1 MADAKINISA
11 QDNASRILD
20 KVRGSIN
27 EVNIV
32 AQRAGAAL
40 GLIGVAGV
48 GGLVAMAKSAVDGID
63 RLNDLS
69 DATGSSVENI
79 SALENIAARTGT
91 SMDTVSTAMIK
102 FNGALKDAK
111 PGSGA
116 ELALSALGLS
126 VKELREMDPAEALMK
141 TAVALSGFADDG
153 NKARIVQELFGKSLK
168 EVAPLLN
175 DLANKGTLVSTV
187 TTDAAKQAEKFNQ
200 ELFNLQKNSTD
211 SARSIS
217 SFLVTAINASIERF
231 RLGAIAGKGF
241 WEVLRGDQLRA
252 LGLNDGPEEYA
263 AKLAKVNDQ
272 LAKGEP
278 RVLVRNAL
286 LREQASLQA
295 KLKALPDF
303 GADNQSAAEMAR
315 LSRRPGLAPLPEK
328 DKPEAKGKD
337 PNADFNAYLKA
348 LDEQI
353 YKTVELGTEAK
364 LLLDI
369 ETGRLVLNEKNK
381 QAQLE
386 ELTLR
391 AQNIDQTKAEDA
403 ATKAL
408 AEAKKTSAAFIA
420 SLAKEIETQEQ
431 LNQKL
436 RDQVQEIG
444 LNTEQ
449 LNALKLA
456 RLDAAIATQEQLRAQ
471 MSLQTSSQEEI
482 DQLEQKIMLLRQQRG
497 LTAGGQIL
505 QVAADE
511 KEKTDKASKEYADTL
526 HNDLKGAFSTAFR
539 DSSGEPLKAFG
550 DALANVVYSRA
561 ATALAEAAT
570 NGLLNSAIGSAMG
583 GAPAASGGSSLM
595 SLASMLLPS
604 FDGGG
609 HTGIGPRSG
618 GLDGKGGFMAMLH
631 PSESVVD
638 HTKGQGTTNVQP
650 VTVVQNFTVGDVA
663 SVSMVQKAVANSERR
678 IAGAMGRSMN
688 YGGALA

>member
-217 SFLVTAINASIERF
+217 VLTTARF
-231 RLGAIAGKGF
+231 T
-241 WEVLRGDQLRA
+241 RA
-252 LGLNDGPEEYA
+252 TSTRTPA
-263 AKLAKVNDQ
+263 
-272 LAKGEP
+272 
-278 RVLVRNAL
+278 
-286 LREQASLQA
+286 
-295 KLKALPDF
+295 
-303 GADNQSAAEMAR
+303 
-315 LSRRPGLAPLPEK
+315 
-328 DKPEAKGKD
+328 
-337 PNADFNAYLKA
+337 
-348 LDEQI
+348 
-353 YKTVELGTEAK
+353 TGT
-364 LLLDI
+364 
-369 ETGRLVLNEKNK
+369 
-381 QAQLE
+381 
-386 ELTLR
+386 
-391 AQNIDQTKAEDA
+391 
-403 ATKAL
+403 
-408 AEAKKTSAAFIA
+408 
-420 SLAKEIETQEQ
+420 
-431 LNQKL
+431 
-436 RDQVQEIG
+436 
-444 LNTEQ
+444 
-449 LNALKLA
+449 
-456 RLDAAIATQEQLRAQ
+456 
-471 MSLQTSSQEEI
+471 
-482 DQLEQKIMLLRQQRG
+482 
-497 LTAGGQIL
+497 
-505 QVAADE
+505 
-511 KEKTDKASKEYADTL
+511 
-526 HNDLKGAFSTAFR
+526 
-539 DSSGEPLKAFG
+539 
-550 DALANVVYSRA
+550 
-561 ATALAEAAT
+561 
-570 NGLLNSAIGSAMG
+570 
-583 GAPAASGGSSLM
+583 
-595 SLASMLLPS
+595 PS
-604 FDGGG
+604 
-609 HTGIGPRSG
+609 GPRIRSITCSSPRS
-618 GLDGKGGFMAMLH
+618 A
-631 PSESVVD
+631 
-638 HTKGQGTTNVQP
+638 
-650 VTVVQNFTVGDVA
+650 
-663 SVSMVQKAVANSERR
+663 
-678 IAGAMGRSMN
+678 GRSCK
-688 YGGALA
+688 AC